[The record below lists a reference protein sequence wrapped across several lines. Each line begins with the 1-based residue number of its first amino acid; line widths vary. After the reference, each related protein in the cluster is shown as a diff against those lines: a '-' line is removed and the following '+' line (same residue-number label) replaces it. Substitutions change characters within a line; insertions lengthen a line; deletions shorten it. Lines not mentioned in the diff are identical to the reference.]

1 MYTTFREIN
10 SYVLIVNVMNLQ
22 SNLLNVDRLEFF
34 LEEFGIVYMETIIV
48 LKKRTPKIIQMG
60 FAISTKW

>member
-34 LEEFGIVYMETIIV
+34 LGEFGIVYMETIV
-48 LKKRTPKIIQMG
+48 ELKKRKPKTKQMG

>member
-34 LEEFGIVYMETIIV
+34 LGEFGIVYMETIIV
-48 LKKRTPKIIQMG
+48 LQKRKPKTIQMG